1 MVSYKEAKRT
11 MKNQNENRTIAPEA
25 VALFQDK
32 AELLLNR
39 FAQAVEL
46 AMTNDTRRG
55 TKIRQVH
62 VDIGFAQIITGDV
75 IND

>member
-25 VALFQDK
+25 VALFQEK

-46 AMTNDTRRG
+46 AMANDTRRG
-55 TKIRQVH
+55 TKVRQVPIRRRKCRYGCN
-62 VDIGFAQIITGDV
+62 V
-75 IND
+75 

>member
-25 VALFQDK
+25 VALFQEK

-46 AMTNDTRRG
+46 AMANDTRRG
-55 TKIRQVH
+55 TKVRQVH
-62 VDIGFAQIITGDV
+62 VDIGFAKIITGEI
-75 IND
+75 INE